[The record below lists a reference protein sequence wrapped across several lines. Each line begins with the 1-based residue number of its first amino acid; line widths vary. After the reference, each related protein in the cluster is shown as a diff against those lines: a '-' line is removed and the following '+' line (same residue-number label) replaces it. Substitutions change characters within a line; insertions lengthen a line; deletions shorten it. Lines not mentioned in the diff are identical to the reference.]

1 MGALRETGYRT
12 LLIFSNVWHYER
24 LKDIIK
30 CYRTLLIF
38 SNVWQGV
45 TPTGSMT
52 GYRTLL
58 IFSNVWLLSILSLIT
73 KCYRTL
79 LIFSNV
85 WHDTLKFTD
94 FLHFILPFTIVLIFC
109 SELSPKKKKWE
120 LWILFN
126 NDNKELTKV

>member
-1 MGALRETGYRT
+1 MT
-12 LLIFSNVWHYER
+12 IVNVCSFSPR
-24 LKDIIK
+24 
-30 CYRTLLIF
+30 
-38 SNVWQGV
+38 
-45 TPTGSMT
+45 
-52 GYRTLL
+52 
-58 IFSNVWLLSILSLIT
+58 
-73 KCYRTL
+73 YRTL

>member
-1 MGALRETGYRT
+1 
-12 LLIFSNVWHYER
+12 
-24 LKDIIK
+24 
-30 CYRTLLIF
+30 
-38 SNVWQGV
+38 
-45 TPTGSMT
+45 MT
-52 GYRTLL
+52 IGR
-58 IFSNVWLLSILSLIT
+58 
-73 KCYRTL
+73 YRTL

-85 WHDTLKFTD
+85 WHDTLKFID

>member
-1 MGALRETGYRT
+1 MPSYR
-12 LLIFSNVWHYER
+12 
-24 LKDIIK
+24 
-30 CYRTLLIF
+30 
-38 SNVWQGV
+38 
-45 TPTGSMT
+45 
-52 GYRTLL
+52 YRTLL
-58 IFSNVWLLSILSLIT
+58 IFSNVWLFIKRTYKWNSYRTLLIFSNVWPFMNQCRKMQSYRT
-73 KCYRTL
+73 LLIFSNVWLMYLFVLIFFSYRTL